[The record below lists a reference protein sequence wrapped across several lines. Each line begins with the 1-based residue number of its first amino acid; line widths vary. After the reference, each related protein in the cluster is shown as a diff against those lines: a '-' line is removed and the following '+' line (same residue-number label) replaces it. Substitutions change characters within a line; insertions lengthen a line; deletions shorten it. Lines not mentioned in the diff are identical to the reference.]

1 MDVGSEICM
10 ESQVLFKPN
19 QLIRSVLDV
28 NSNDYKIFNLALQKT
43 QLKLYELGNKD
54 NILIP
59 VCLSP
64 EEIKE
69 IYKNNNENR
78 LTDVFKTLEK
88 LCKVPIKWKDENKII
103 ISTLFSSVEID
114 SKNFNIVVYI
124 DIKVVKVLN
133 QYRQKGYTPI
143 DLCLTKKANGF
154 YSVRLY
160 ELLRSWCNT
169 KRIIEIS
176 LIDLKAT
183 LAIENVKSYDN
194 FANLRIK
201 VIDRAIAEI
210 KEKMNMEITYN
221 VTKKNKKVNTII
233 FKVLDYGPRHYD
245 FNSKSN
251 GLVEQNKNEM
261 QITEEMPSGYEPEGI
276 QIRLLSYG
284 IRISANTLKLK
295 QEEYG
300 EQLFIKAVKI
310 LEDRVQ
316 DAQQEKLKAPVRYL
330 TGILDNLKN
339 KSNKTTA
346 PQIQQPNKKINF
358 TNFTQREYD
367 FDKLE
372 KQLLGWDDG
381 EDEDD
386 E

>member
-1 MDVGSEICM
+1 M

-114 SKNFNIVVYI
+114 SKNFNIVAYI

-143 DLCLTKKANGF
+143 DLGLTKKANGF

-233 FKVLDYGPRHYD
+233 FKVLDYGSRHYD

-358 TNFTQREYD
+358 ANFTQREYD

>member
-143 DLCLTKKANGF
+143 DLGLTKKANGF

-261 QITEEMPSGYEPEGI
+261 QITEEMPSGYEPEVI

>member
-88 LCKVPIKWKDENKII
+88 LCNVPIKWKDENKII

-143 DLCLTKKANGF
+143 DLGLTKKANGF